1 MKEPPAVAFSLALF
15 VLISCTNPAIQSGYR
30 IVSLSPAMTEIVFA
44 LGAGDQLVGVT
55 TYCDYPA
62 QTLTKYKVGDF
73 SNPSLERIV
82 ALKPSLVIV
91 NLPEQNR
98 IKRSLED
105 MGISI
110 FVSSPS
116 SLDDIYRE
124 IESLGVLVGKKAQAE
139 SLDAAMRAVIRPKN
153 PGISRKKVYVE
164 LSPRPLVTVGKRS
177 FLNEMITLAGGTNIF
192 SDIDKDY
199 PVISQEEIVR
209 RDPDIVIVL
218 HPEKIDNRLGW
229 SKVAAVAN
237 GTISTG
243 LDPDILL
250 RPGPR
255 LVLGFEEL
263 RKIIE

>member
-1 MKEPPAVAFSLALF
+1 
-15 VLISCTNPAIQSGYR
+15 
-30 IVSLSPAMTEIVFA
+30 MTEIVFA
-44 LGAGDQLVGVT
+44 LGAGNQLVGVT

-62 QTLTKYKVGDF
+62 QARAKYKVGDF

-98 IKRSLED
+98 IKRTLDD
-105 MGISI
+105 MGIPV

-116 SLDDIYRE
+116 SLSDIYRE
-124 IESLGVLVGKKAQAE
+124 IESLGVLTGRKAQAD
-139 SLDAAMRAVIRPKN
+139 SIRAAMTAVIKAQN
-153 PGISRKKVYVE
+153 HGATIKKVYVE

-177 FLNEMITLAGGTNIF
+177 FLNEMIMLAGGTNIF
-192 SDIDKDY
+192 LDIDKDY
-199 PVISQEEIVR
+199 PVVSQEEIIR

-218 HPEKIDNRLGW
+218 HPEKINNRLGW

-237 GTISTG
+237 GKIFTN

-255 LVLGFEEL
+255 LVRGFEEL
-263 RKIIE
+263 KKTIE

>member
-1 MKEPPAVAFSLALF
+1 VKETSAFVLSVALF
-15 VLISCTNPAIQSGYR
+15 ISLSCTKSAVQPGCR
-30 IVSLSPAMTEIVFA
+30 IVSLSPAMTETVFA
-44 LGAGDQLVGVT
+44 LGAGGLLVGVT

-62 QTLTKYKVGDF
+62 QALTKYKVGDF

-98 IKRSLED
+98 IKRALED
-105 MGISI
+105 MGIPV
-110 FVSSPS
+110 FVSAPS
-116 SLDDIYRE
+116 SLDEMYRE
-124 IESLGVLVGKKAQAE
+124 MESLGVLTDRKAQAE
-139 SLDAAMRAVIRPKN
+139 SIHAAMSAVMRPK
-153 PGISRKKVYVE
+153 SALLKKVYVE
-164 LSPRPLVTVGKRS
+164 LSPRPLVTVGRRS

-199 PVISQEEIVR
+199 PVVSQEEIVR

-218 HPEKIDNRLGW
+218 HPENIRNRLGW
-229 SKVAAVAN
+229 SNVAAVAS
-237 GTISTG
+237 GRIYTG

-255 LVLGFEEL
+255 LVLGYEEL

>member
-1 MKEPPAVAFSLALF
+1 LLALF
-15 VLISCTNPAIQSGYR
+15 VLISCTKPAVQSGYR
-30 IVSLSPAMTEIVFA
+30 IVSLSPAMTEVVFA
-44 LGAGDQLVGVT
+44 LGAGDQLAGVT

-62 QTLTKYKVGDF
+62 QALTKYKVGDF

-82 ALKPSLVIV
+82 ALQPSLVIV

-105 MGISI
+105 MSI
-110 FVSSPS
+110 PVFVSSPS
-116 SLDDIYRE
+116 SLEDIYRE
-124 IESLGVLVGKKAQAE
+124 IESLGVLVGRKAQAD
-139 SLDAAMRAVIRPKN
+139 SICAAMNAVIQAKN
-153 PGISRKKVYVE
+153 PGVSRKKVYIE

-177 FLNEMITLAGGTNIF
+177 FLNKMIALAGGTNIF
-192 SDIDKDY
+192 SDLDKDY
-199 PVISQEEIVR
+199 PVVSQEEIVR

-229 SKVAAVAN
+229 SKITAVAN
-237 GTISTG
+237 GTIFTG

-255 LVLGFEEL
+255 LVLGFVEL